1 MFPDGGR
8 ALEESGPGSLTC
20 INAALTYYLND
31 MFGIFASFDYTV
43 TVNGSNATTN
53 KPSIYDDSS
62 CYLTV
67 GVEISF

>member
-1 MFPDGGR
+1 
-8 ALEESGPGSLTC
+8 
-20 INAALTYYLND
+20 